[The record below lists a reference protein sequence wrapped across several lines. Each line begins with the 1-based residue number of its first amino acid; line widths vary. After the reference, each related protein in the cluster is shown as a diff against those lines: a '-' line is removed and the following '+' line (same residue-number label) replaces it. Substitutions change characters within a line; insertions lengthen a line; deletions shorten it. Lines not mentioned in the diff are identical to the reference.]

1 MNELWSQFAWQ
12 QPLWLLLA
20 PLPWLLWRW
29 RKDKIHHPALERF
42 ARAELWPRL
51 LHGIDQTL
59 LHRGR
64 WLFFGAWT
72 FALIAAAGPL
82 WLKSGE
88 QLTAA
93 PVGSNIVVVLD
104 ISPSMLVSDVN
115 PNRLELAKRQLL
127 DFIRQ
132 RPQDRFALVT
142 FSANAYIV
150 LPLTHDAKA
159 LAQFLEALNPELVS
173 VPGTNINRALVL
185 ASKILRRTPGAQNG
199 HGLVLLLS
207 DGEIHDSD
215 GLIAAR
221 TLGEQGYPL
230 HTFGVGTTIG
240 GPVPLPNGQ
249 LVRQEGE
256 IITSQLQPGILQRF
270 AEAGHGAYQP
280 LSPLS
285 TDAWTALA
293 HAADQRAQPI
303 SERVVRRGTTALFPF
318 FLAAAFTL
326 FLWAGLRRPEALA
339 ALLLAPLLLTAP
351 DSEAAPWD
359 EVSAYQDL
367 KKQNFESAMQKYTG
381 LDYYNGHLGHG
392 AAAYRLKRWQQALD
406 SFRKAEAAS
415 HEPEQ
420 QAAALHNQGNALTQ
434 LNRLDD
440 ARVAYQRA
448 LQLQPQFPQAAHN
461 LALINRY
468 LQEHG
473 GTRQGQN
480 LFSRPGA
487 IADQQQESGP
497 GSGGNIANRIDGD
510 QQGNDRQRGSGRGD
524 GASTQHQQSIDSTLA
539 RWGQINPN
547 AADIPQQTLQ
557 QLHNLNEDAKT
568 MLQRRFA
575 TEDENT
581 RGMVGVKPW

>member
-1 MNELWSQFAWQ
+1 MSELWSQFAWQ

-20 PLPWLLWRW
+20 PLPWLLWLW
-29 RKDKIHHPALERF
+29 RKDKTHHPALERF
-42 ARAELWPRL
+42 ASAALWPRL

-59 LHRGR
+59 THRGR
-64 WLFFGAWT
+64 WLFFGAWS
-72 FALIAAAGPL
+72 FAIIAAAGPL

-88 QLTAA
+88 QLSAA

-127 DFIRQ
+127 NFIRQ

-142 FSANAYIV
+142 FSANAYTV

-159 LAQFLEALNPELVS
+159 LEQFLDALNPELVT
-173 VPGTNINRALVL
+173 VPGTNVNRALVL
-185 ASKILRRTPGAQNG
+185 ANKILRRTPGTQNG

-230 HTFGVGTTIG
+230 YTIGVGTTVG

-256 IITSQLQPGILQRF
+256 IITSQLQPGVLQRF
-270 AEAGHGAYQP
+270 AEAGHGEYQP
-280 LSPLS
+280 LSTAAWS
-285 TDAWTALA
+285 TLA
-293 HAADQRAQPI
+293 RAADQRAQPI
-303 SERVVRRGTTALFPF
+303 SERMIRRGTTALFPF
-318 FLAAAFTL
+318 FLTAAFTL
-326 FLWAGLRRPEALA
+326 FLWAGFRRPEALA
-339 ALLLAPLLLTAP
+339 ALLLVPLLLTTP

-359 EVSAYQDL
+359 ELTAYQDL
-367 KKQNFESAMQKYTG
+367 KKQNFEGAMQKYSE
-381 LDYYNGHLGHG
+381 LDHYSGHLGHG
-392 AAAYRLKRWQQALD
+392 AAAYRLKHWQQALN
-406 SFRKAEAAS
+406 SFRKAETAS
-415 HEPEQ
+415 RDPQQ
-420 QAAALHNQGNALTQ
+420 QAAALHNQGNALAQ
-434 LNRLDD
+434 LNQLDD

-461 LALINRY
+461 LALVNRY

-473 GTRQGQN
+473 GTHQSKN
-480 LFSRPGA
+480 LFSRPG
-487 IADQQQESGP
+487 IFSDQQQQTGP
-497 GSGGNIANRIDGD
+497 GSGGDIANRMNGD
-510 QQGNDRQRGSGRGD
+510 QSGNDLHRGAERGN
-524 GASTQHQQSIDSTLA
+524 GAPTQHQQSIDSTLA
-539 RWGQINPN
+539 NWGKISPN
-547 AADIPQQTLQ
+547 ATDIPQRTLQ
-557 QLHNLNEDAKT
+557 QLQNLNEDAKT

>member
-12 QPLWLLLA
+12 QPIWLLLA

-29 RKDKIHHPALERF
+29 RKDKIHRPALERF
-42 ARAELWPRL
+42 ASAELWPHL

-59 LHRGR
+59 AHRGR
-64 WLFFGAWT
+64 WLFFGAWM

-88 QLTAA
+88 QLTTA
-93 PVGSNIVVVLD
+93 PAGSNIVVVLD
-104 ISPSMLVSDVN
+104 ISPSMLANDVN

-142 FSANAYIV
+142 FSANAYTV

-159 LAQFLEALNPELVS
+159 LTQFLEALSPELVS

-185 ASKILRRTPGAQNG
+185 ASKILRRTPGTQNG

-230 HTFGVGTTIG
+230 YTVGVGTTVG

-249 LVRQEGE
+249 LVRQNGE
-256 IITSQLQPGILQRF
+256 IITSQLHPKILQRF
-270 AEAGHGAYQP
+270 AEAGHGEYQ
-280 LSPLS
+280 PLS
-285 TDAWTALA
+285 TDAWTVLA
-293 HAADQRAQPI
+293 RAADQRAQPL
-303 SERVVRRGTTALFPF
+303 SERIVRRGTTTLFPI

-326 FLWAGLRRPEALA
+326 FLWAGFRRPEALA
-339 ALLLAPLLLTAP
+339 ALLLAPLLLTSP
-351 DSEAAPWD
+351 DSEAAVWD
-359 EVSAYQDL
+359 EFTAYQEL
-367 KKQNFESAMQKYTG
+367 KKQNFDGALQKYSEVDRYSG
-381 LDYYNGHLGHG
+381 YLGHG
-392 AAAYRLKRWQQALD
+392 AAAYRLKHWQQALD
-406 SFRKAEAAS
+406 SFRKAETAS
-415 HEPEQ
+415 DDPQQ
-420 QAAALHNQGNALTQ
+420 QAAALHNQGNTLIQ

-440 ARVAYQRA
+440 SRVAYQHA

-461 LALINRY
+461 LALVNRY

-473 GTRQGQN
+473 GARQGQN

-510 QQGNDRQRGSGRGD
+510 QQGNDRQRDSERGN

-547 AADIPQQTLQ
+547 TADAPQQTLQ